1 MTFWPRTAM
10 PILCRKTLLISLLLA
25 TVPGG
30 LWLTL
35 RWFEGRWLRPFTET
49 TQVFSGDTL
58 QLPKAIAGRGNIRLV
73 HFWDPACP
81 CNALNQQ
88 HLAELI
94 ERFSP
99 SGVAFYVQQKP
110 GSQGQLPAPLTAL
123 KPLDKLSG
131 SEAIPASP
139 ALAIWDDSGQLAY
152 FGPYSQGLV
161 CNSANSFVEPILQA
175 LLDGRSVQASNNLAV
190 GCFCDWQDSTENTAH
205 VLR

>member
-1 MTFWPRTAM
+1 M

-25 TVPGG
+25 AVPGG

-49 TQVFSGDTL
+49 AQVFSGDTL

-88 HLAELI
+88 HLEELM
-94 ERFSP
+94 EHFAP
-99 SGVAFYVQQKP
+99 LGVDFYVLQKTTR
-110 GSQGQLPAPLTAL
+110 QGHPAASPLAL
-123 KPLDKLSG
+123 KRLERLPG

-139 ALAIWDDSGQLAY
+139 ALAIWDNSGQLAY

-190 GCFCDWQDSTENTAH
+190 GCFCDWQKN
-205 VLR
+205 